1 MAFSDTCIEAIVE
14 LSTNFVYYGK
24 QGNLPSVLSLAVKVI
39 HDLAEIASSL
49 DQPAIPG
56 MNLGHK
62 LHDGYFVGNLLDAIG
77 DPDDFEAVQFLANAA
92 KDVPLLA
99 DALRR
104 QETMLNSKAGV
115 VYTVKQPKQAETL
128 QKVLVA
134 FNADNAADNK
144 V

>member
-14 LSTNFVYYGK
+14 LSTNLIHYGK
-24 QGNLPSVLSLAVKVI
+24 QGNLASVLPLAVKVI
-39 HDLAEIASSL
+39 HDLAEIASNL

-56 MNLGHK
+56 MNLGQR

-92 KDVPLLA
+92 KVVPVLA

-115 VYTVKQPKQAETL
+115 FYTVKQPKQAATL
-128 QKVLVA
+128 QKVLAA
-134 FNADNAADNK
+134 FNADSPAEDK